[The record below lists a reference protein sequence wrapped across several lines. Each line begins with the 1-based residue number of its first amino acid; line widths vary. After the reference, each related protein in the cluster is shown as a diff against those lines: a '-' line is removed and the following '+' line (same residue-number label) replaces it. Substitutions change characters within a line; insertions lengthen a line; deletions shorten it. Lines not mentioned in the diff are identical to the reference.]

1 MSEEQVQ
8 QTEETIVDTTQE
20 TPNTDTSSIEIPE
33 YIPTK
38 FWDVDR
44 NEVKVEELGASY
56 KALESKLG
64 MRTDELSKQIR
75 EDLEGER
82 RSGVPESYEIKLPD
96 GIPEDIQIDVNP
108 EQPLMQE
115 WQQICKDN
123 GLSQDIFDKGVSA
136 FVNNEINGLP
146 NIQEEMQELGD
157 NAKSRVEA
165 VDLWSRKYLS
175 TDAYSSIANLAT
187 TAQGIKAIEELMKLN
202 KSSPLPNANT
212 VIDVELDDNDLKSMM
227 ADPRY
232 WDPSRRDP
240 AFVARV
246 TGLFQKKHG

>member
-1 MSEEQVQ
+1 MSEEQLE
-8 QTEETIVDTTQE
+8 QTEDTIVDTTQE

-64 MRTDELSKQIR
+64 MRTEELSKQIR

-82 RSGVPESYEIKLPD
+82 KSSVPESYEIRLPE
-96 GIPEDIQIDVNP
+96 GLPEDIQIDVDP
-108 EQPLMQE
+108 EQPLIQE

-165 VDLWSRKYLS
+165 ADLWSRKYLS
-175 TDAYSSIANLAT
+175 NDAYTTIANLAS
-187 TAQGIKAIEELMKLN
+187 TAEGVKAIEELMSLN

>member
-20 TPNTDTSSIEIPE
+20 TPDNNTSSVEIPE

-38 FWDVDR
+38 FWDTDR
-44 NEVKVEELGASY
+44 NEIKVEELGASY

-136 FVNNEINGLP
+136 FVNNEISGLP
-146 NIQEEMQELGD
+146 NMQEEMAKLGD
-157 NAKSRVEA
+157 NAKTRVEA
-165 VDLWSRKYLS
+165 ADLWSRKYLTPQS
-175 TDAYSSIANLAT
+175 YDTIANLAS
-187 TAQGIKAIEELMKLN
+187 TAEGVQAIEELMNLN
-202 KSSPLPNANT
+202 KAKPLPNANT
-212 VIDVELDDNDLKSMM
+212 VVDAELDEGDLRAMM
-227 ADPRY
+227 QDPRY
-232 WDPSRRDP
+232 WDQSRRDP
-240 AFVARV
+240 AYVARV
-246 TGLFQKKHG
+246 QGMFQKKYG

>member
-1 MSEEQVQ
+1 MSEEQLE
-8 QTEETIVDTTQE
+8 QTEDTIVDTTQE
-20 TPNTDTSSIEIPE
+20 TPNTDTSSVEIPE

-44 NEVKVEELGASY
+44 NEIKVEELGASY

-82 RSGVPESYEIKLPD
+82 RSGVPESYEIRLPE
-96 GIPEDIQIDVNP
+96 GIPEDVQIDVNP

-136 FVNNEINGLP
+136 FVNNEISGLP
-146 NIQEEMQELGD
+146 NMQEEMAKLGD
-157 NAKSRVEA
+157 SAKSRVEA
-165 VDLWSRKYLS
+165 ADLWSRKYLT
-175 TDAYSSIANLAT
+175 TDAYNTIANLAS
-187 TAQGIKAIEELMKLN
+187 TAEGVQAIEELMKLN

-212 VIDVELDDNDLKSMM
+212 VIDAELDDNDLKSMM

-232 WDPSRRDP
+232 WDPSRRDK
-240 AFVARV
+240 AYVARV
-246 TGLFQKKHG
+246 QGMFQKKYG

>member
-64 MRTDELSKQIR
+64 MRTEELSKQIR

-82 RSGVPESYEIKLPD
+82 KSSVPESYEIRLPE
-96 GIPEDIQIDVNP
+96 GLPEDIQIDVDP
-108 EQPLMQE
+108 EQPLIQE

-146 NIQEEMQELGD
+146 NIQQEMEELGD

-187 TAQGIKAIEELMKLN
+187 TAKGIKAIEELMKLN

-212 VIDVELDDNDLKSMM
+212 VIDAELDDNDLKSMM

-240 AFVARV
+240 AYVARV